1 MKLQWLAALSAA
13 LGAAASAAD
22 TITLSGADPS
32 MAFDGHGG
40 LSAGASS
47 RLLRDYAEPQRSQIL
62 DYLWKP
68 GFGANLQ
75 ICKIEIGGDTQS
87 TDGTEPSFR
96 HYREE
101 APQCGTNRGYEMWL
115 LQEAAARSASV
126 QSYLLSWGIPNW
138 VGNASYFSAENI
150 DYQVGYAKCVRET
163 IGGSHPHYLGV
174 WNERSWGSISYVVSL
189 RNALDAAGLAETR
202 IVVPDGGDCDGVTNA
217 AAANATFA
225 SAVYALGEHY
235 PCKRAWPRTAEVGRK
250 FWASEDYSTVADV
263 RDRPVRAGRR
273 RTTRAGCRR
282 AARRERAARRT
293 QCAGAHAWRRLLPA
307 AAALRGGRLRGLRMR
322 RRAGRLRG
330 RGRLWPV
337 KPYAKTCRPIPAIPS
352 LPLPRHRAFAVVR
365 RRLLGSL
372 PQPEL
377 GDFKRN
383 LHDFVEYHMVKL
395 SRRFVLRERL
405 NVCLLAVVGKLRR

>member
-32 MAFDGHGG
+32 MTFDGHGG

-163 IGGSHPHYLGV
+163 IGGSHRECQACARGCSFCLCC
-174 WNERSWGSISYVVSL
+174 
-189 RNALDAAGLAETR
+189 ALD
-202 IVVPDGGDCDGVTNA
+202 VPRLS
-217 AAANATFA
+217 F
-225 SAVYALGEHY
+225 
-235 PCKRAWPRTAEVGRK
+235 PRA
-250 FWASEDYSTVADV
+250 
-263 RDRPVRAGRR
+263 
-273 RTTRAGCRR
+273 
-282 AARRERAARRT
+282 
-293 QCAGAHAWRRLLPA
+293 H
-307 AAALRGGRLRGLRMR
+307 
-322 RRAGRLRG
+322 
-330 RGRLWPV
+330 
-337 KPYAKTCRPIPAIPS
+337 PS
-352 LPLPRHRAFAVVR
+352 LPP
-365 RRLLGSL
+365 
-372 PQPEL
+372 
-377 GDFKRN
+377 
-383 LHDFVEYHMVKL
+383 
-395 SRRFVLRERL
+395 L
-405 NVCLLAVVGKLRR
+405 NVFFTCSALPGGQYPRPANEKKLVSRPARNDLRNRPAQEADAATALAVIF